1 MTVAVVYAA
10 GSRIIRRVIV
20 SDGDALKHAALV
32 DGEAALEIP
41 EKTYREASAEDVA
54 AYVAE
59 RIGPPLHDGR
69 CVEVDKQGEVVA
81 VYLADPVI
89 DKPRYS
95 LEHSIEV
102 SKTAEI
108 GQVKDARGQFV
119 AKADLVGVE
128 GVK

>member
-1 MTVAVVYAA
+1 MPVAVVYAA

-20 SDGDALKHAALV
+20 SDGDVRAELV
-32 DGEAALEIP
+32 DGEAVMEIP
-41 EKTYREASAEDVA
+41 EKTYRAASAEGVA

-102 SKTAEI
+102 SKTAEV